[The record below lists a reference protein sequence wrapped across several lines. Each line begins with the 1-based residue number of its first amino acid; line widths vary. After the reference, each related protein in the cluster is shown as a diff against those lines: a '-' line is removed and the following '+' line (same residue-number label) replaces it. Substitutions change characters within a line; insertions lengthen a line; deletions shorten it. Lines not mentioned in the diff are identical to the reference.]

1 MSVEGDRNGV
11 VAISLVRMESA
22 EKVFRTGFYSCAARE
37 LALLADLRKE
47 ARGKY
52 I

>member
-1 MSVEGDRNGV
+1 MPVEGDGNGV

-37 LALLADLRKE
+37 LDLRKE